1 MNINLVP
8 YVAVW
13 SLIALSVLV
22 LFIMRKMV
30 SSKEDDNVHILHGTV
45 TEQVVV
51 AKKLEVIDKWGKILT
66 VIAVVLGAAIV
77 VLYVFSAFGDRGV

>member
-66 VIAVVLGAAIV
+66 VIAVVLGAAIA

>member
-51 AKKLEVIDKWGKILT
+51 AKKLDVIDKWGKILT
-66 VIAVVLGAAIV
+66 VIAVVLGAAIA